1 MLASIGLIALA
12 MLIAPP
18 LACRMDQRAGWLLA
32 LAPLAAFVHFLTQMP
47 VVASGGV
54 ITSSLA
60 WVPALGVELSFR
72 LDGLSL
78 LFALLI
84 TGIGTLIVLYA
95 GAYLSEHRHLGR
107 FYAYL
112 LAFMA
117 AMLGLVLADDLI
129 AMFVFWELTSVTS
142 FLLIAFQHDKA
153 ESRRAALQALLITG
167 GGGLALLAGLILLG
181 NVGGSWQFSGLS
193 GEAIAD
199 HALYPAILVLVLIGA
214 FTKSA
219 QLPFHLWLP
228 NAMAAPTPVSAY
240 LHSATM
246 VKAGVY
252 LLARL
257 NPALGGSTSWSTIL
271 ITIGAATALVGAVL
285 AIRQTDLKRVLAY
298 TTVTVLGQLTMLLG
312 TNTHYGLQAFAIYLV
327 AHAFYKAALFMAVG
341 AVDHATGTRQISL
354 LGGLMR
360 HMPLTGFAVA
370 LAAFSN
376 AGLPPFFGFI
386 AKEFKYA
393 GLIELGLAGWITTAV
408 MILTNALL
416 LTAAGVVFV
425 RTFLGKEGRYPHA
438 PHEAS
443 LPMWIGPMLL
453 AIGGFIF
460 GAFNNLAEVWLID
473 AAVQAVSRTVVP
485 VNLYLWGGFTP
496 ALLASLLTVALG
508 VFFYLQRTRLRRR
521 LSLWRVLWR
530 VSGDMIWD
538 RLLKRIFAF
547 ASRVADRF
555 QHGSLRQHISWL
567 VLAIVVCALIGMA
580 ASTADDLVWPEVTS
594 PVNIAAL
601 LGCVLAVAGAA
612 AAATMPGRVALV
624 ATLGASGLGM
634 AMIFLAARAPD
645 VAITQLMVETL
656 TVIFLALV
664 LRKLPPTQLVGSRKP
679 AARRFH
685 ALVAIVLGGV
695 VTAMM
700 LMTVSQPLPGDIAR
714 WYLDNSL
721 PGGNGANVVNVIL
734 VDFRALDTLGEI
746 LVVGLAGLAAAGLL
760 AERARSGGRPDSGGF
775 DPADGARRPV
785 RAGSTPDRPEFAE
798 RPAAPTSRGSA
809 DFASVLLRQAILPLS
824 GLLALVSL
832 MLLWRGH
839 NLPGGGFIGGLV
851 AASATV
857 LLALAFGV
865 ARARSVLR
873 VSPVVM
879 LAAGLALAA
888 GAGVIGLVQGE
899 AFLTGNWIFPGGL
912 PLGTPLLFDV
922 GVFLTV
928 LGAVL
933 HMLLPLIGQE
943 D

>member
-1 MLASIGLIALA
+1 MLASIGLIVLA
-12 MLIAPP
+12 MSIAGP
-18 LACRMDQRAGWLLA
+18 LAARVGQRAGWLLA
-32 LAPLAAFVHFLTQMP
+32 LAPLAAFIHFLLQMP
-47 VVASGGV
+47 LVAGGGV
-54 ITSSLA
+54 VVQTLA
-60 WVPALGVELSFR
+60 WVPALEVGLTLR

-95 GAYLSEHRHLGR
+95 GAYLSGHHHLGR
-107 FYAYL
+107 FHAYL
-112 LAFMA
+112 LGFMA
-117 AMLGLVLADDLI
+117 AMLGLVLADDMI
-129 AMFVFWELTSVTS
+129 AMFVFWELTSVSS
-142 FLLIAFQHDKA
+142 FLLIAFQHDKP

-181 NVGGSWQFSGLS
+181 SVGGSWQFSGLS
-193 GEAIAD
+193 APAIAE
-199 HALYPAILVLVLIGA
+199 HALYPAILALVLAGA

-257 NPALGGSTSWSTIL
+257 NPALGESIAWSTIL
-271 ITIGAATALVGAVL
+271 ITVGAATALVGAVL

-341 AVDHATGTRQISL
+341 AVDHATGTRQIAL
-354 LGGLMR
+354 LGGLIR

-416 LTAAGVVFV
+416 LAAAGLVFV
-425 RTFLGKEGRYPHA
+425 RAFLGREGRYPHR
-438 PHEAS
+438 PHEVS

-453 AIGGFIF
+453 AIGGFVF

-473 AAVQAVSRTVVP
+473 AAVQAVSRTAVP
-485 VNLYLWGGFTP
+485 VHLYLWGGVTP
-496 ALLASLLTVALG
+496 ALVASLLTVALG
-508 VFFYLQRTRLRRR
+508 VLFYLRRTRVRRR

-547 ASRVADRF
+547 ATRVADRF

-567 VLAIVVCALIGMA
+567 VLAIAGFALIGIV
-580 ASTADDLVWPEVTS
+580 ASTSDDLVWPEVTS
-594 PVNIAAL
+594 PVNLAAV
-601 LGCVLAVAGAA
+601 LGCLLAVAGAA

-664 LRKLPPTQLVGSRKP
+664 LRRLPPTRLVGSRKP

-700 LMTVSQPLPGDIAR
+700 LMTVSHPLPGDIAR

-721 PGGNGANVVNVIL
+721 PGGKGANVVNVIL

-746 LVVGLAGLAAAGLL
+746 LVVGLAGLAAATLL
-760 AERARSGGRPDSGGF
+760 GGDEAGRRAR
-775 DPADGARRPV
+775 AGAR
-785 RAGSTPDRPEFAE
+785 A
-798 RPAAPTSRGSA
+798 GSA
-809 DFASVLLRQAILPLS
+809 DFGSVLLRQAILPLS
-824 GLLALVSL
+824 GLLAVVSL
-832 MLLWRGH
+832 VLLWRGH

-865 ARARSVLR
+865 ERARAVLR

-888 GAGVIGLVQGE
+888 GAGVVGLVQGE
-899 AFLTGNWIFPGGL
+899 AFLTGNWVFPGGL
-912 PLGTPLLFDV
+912 ALGTPLLFDV

-933 HMLLPLIGQE
+933 HMLLRLIE
-943 D
+943 REA

>member
-1 MLASIGLIALA
+1 MLASIGLIALG

-47 VVASGGV
+47 VVASSGV

-193 GEAIAD
+193 PQVIAD
-199 HALYPAILVLVLIGA
+199 HALYPAILTLVLIGA
-214 FTKSA
+214 YTKSA
-219 QLPFHLWLP
+219 QVPFHLWLP

-257 NPALGGSTSWSTIL
+257 NPALGGSASWSTIL
-271 ITIGAATALVGAVL
+271 ITVGAATALVGAVL

-298 TTVTVLGQLTMLLG
+298 TTVVVLGQLTMLLG

-425 RTFLGKEGRYPHA
+425 RTFLGKEGRYPRA
-438 PHEAS
+438 PHEVGIA
-443 LPMWIGPMLL
+443 MWIGPMLL
-453 AIGGFIF
+453 AVGGFVF
-460 GAFNNLAEVWLID
+460 GAFNNLAELWLID
-473 AAVQAVSRTVVP
+473 AAVQAVSGATVP

-538 RLLKRIFAF
+538 RLLKRVFAF
-547 ASRVADRF
+547 ATRIADRF

-567 VLAIVVCALIGMA
+567 VLAIAGFALIGVV
-580 ASTADDLVWPEVTS
+580 ASTGDELVWPDVTS
-594 PVNIAAL
+594 PVNVAAL
-601 LGCVLAVAGAA
+601 LGCLLAVAGATGA
-612 AAATMPGRVALV
+612 AVMPGRVALV
-624 ATLGASGLGM
+624 ATLGASGLGL
-634 AMIFLAARAPD
+634 AMVFLASRAPD

-664 LRKLPPTQLVGSRKP
+664 LRRLPPTKLVGSRKP
-679 AARRFH
+679 AAKRFH
-685 ALVAIVLGGV
+685 AVIAIIIGTV
-695 VTAMM
+695 VSAMM
-700 LMTVSQPLPGDIAR
+700 LMTVSQPLPGDIAQ

-721 PGGNGANVVNVIL
+721 PGGKGANVVNVIL

-746 LVVGLAGLAAAGLL
+746 LVVGLAGLAAATLL
-760 AERARSGGRPDSGGF
+760 
-775 DPADGARRPV
+775 GAGKPGKG
-785 RAGSTPDRPEFAE
+785 ASEGS
-798 RPAAPTSRGSA
+798 S
-809 DFASVLLRQAILPLS
+809 DFGSVLLRQGILPLS
-824 GLLALVSL
+824 ALLALSSL
-832 MLLWRGH
+832 VLLWRGH

-851 AASATV
+851 AACAAV

-865 ARARSVLR
+865 NRARAVLR
-873 VSPVVM
+873 VPPVAM
-879 LAAGLALAA
+879 LAIGLALAA
-888 GAGVIGLVQGE
+888 GAGVIGLLQGQP
-899 AFLTGNWIFPGGL
+899 FLTGNWIFPAGL

-933 HMLLPLIGQE
+933 HMLLRLLE
-943 D
+943 REA